1 MIRSMTGFGSASSR
15 KDGVSLQVEIRTV
28 NNKFYKA
35 NIRLPEP
42 LQSLETEID
51 VAVSKVLTR
60 GSVTVN
66 VKFAES
72 AQHSIATINKDVLSE
87 YIQQIKD
94 VDSTVS
100 IEVSRL
106 LMLPGV
112 MDNNANEDD
121 IASRNKSELLSL
133 LSAACNDVIEMRQR
147 EGSALEEDICK
158 HLATIDTSLA
168 IIKDRAPEI
177 VEEYQTRL
185 RVRIENLLSEI
196 GKSVAEED
204 VLREVAIFAEKT
216 DIAEEISRLSGHLVQ
231 FREFIGGCDIEP
243 IGRTLDF
250 LAQEML
256 REANTI
262 ASKCLDGD
270 TSRRIVEIKGAVDRI
285 KEQVQNAE

>member
-1 MIRSMTGFGSASSR
+1 MLRSMTGFGSTSSR

-51 VAVSKVLTR
+51 VVVSKLISR

-66 VKFAES
+66 IKFVDTSE
-72 AQHSIATINKDVLSE
+72 HGIATINKEALAN
-87 YIQQIKD
+87 YINQIKE
-94 VDSTVS
+94 VDSSVS
-100 IEVSRL
+100 VDVSRL

-112 MDNNANEDD
+112 LSSDIDD
-121 IASRNKSELLSL
+121 DVSLRNKPELITLVEN
-133 LSAACNDVIEMRQR
+133 ACNDVIEMRKR
-147 EGSALEEDICK
+147 EGKVLEEDLCI
-158 HLATIDTSLA
+158 HLAKIEEHLSL
-168 IIKDRAPEI
+168 IRDRAPQI
-177 VEEYQTRL
+177 VEEYQARL
-185 RVRIENLLSEI
+185 RQRVQNLLSEI
-196 GKSVAEED
+196 GKNVEEED
-204 VLREVAIFAEKT
+204 VLREVALFAEKT
-216 DIAEEISRLSGHLVQ
+216 DIAEEISRLSGHLAQ
-231 FREFIGGCDIEP
+231 FRELIDGCDQEP

-256 REANTI
+256 RESNTI

-285 KEQVQNAE
+285 KEQAQNAE

>member
-1 MIRSMTGFGSASSR
+1 MLRSMTGFGSALSR
-15 KDGVSLQVEIRTV
+15 KEGVTLQVEVRTV

-35 NIRLPEP
+35 HIRLPEV
-42 LQSLETEID
+42 LQPLETEID
-51 VAVSKVLTR
+51 VAVSKYITR

-66 VKFAES
+66 VKLEDTS
-72 AQHSIATINKDVLSE
+72 ERGLPKINKEVLAN
-87 YIQQIKD
+87 YIHQLKET
-94 VDSTVS
+94 DSSVT

-112 MDNNANEDD
+112 MSVDANDNFAE
-121 IASRNKSELLSL
+121 RNKEELMSL
-133 LSAACNDVIEMRQR
+133 VRNACQDVIDMRQR
-147 EGSALEEDICK
+147 EGKVLEEDLCA
-158 HLATIDTSLA
+158 HLNKIENHLSL
-168 IIKDRAPEI
+168 IKERAPEI
-177 VEEYQTRL
+177 VDEYQTRL
-185 RVRIENLLSEI
+185 RQRIDSLLAEI
-196 GKSVAEED
+196 GKNVEQED

-216 DIAEEISRLSGHLVQ
+216 DIAEEISRLEGHLVQ
-231 FREFIGGCDIEP
+231 YRELINECDNEP

-256 REANTI
+256 RESNTI